1 MQINKMGLK
10 QVVKLCLVV
19 ASIAVLAGCQ
29 SQSPNAANSPA
40 TSENTATDAAATD
53 KQSLKTVKFTL
64 SWLLQGVDAPLTVA
78 IDKGY
83 FAKEGVDVK
92 FERGYGSADSVSKIA
107 AGQYD
112 MGLGDMY
119 SMIEFNE
126 KNPDQKLVAIAVPF
140 NKAPFAIAT
149 LKKSGIG
156 SPKDLEGKKL
166 GAPAGDAPRRLFP
179 VFAKQVGISTDSAK
193 WTSMEPK
200 LRESFLL
207 QGQVDAI
214 SGFSY
219 SMLPSLLKGGAKP
232 EDIEVFYYTDNGLDF
247 YGNAIIAKE
256 SFVKENPELIKSFLK
271 AFFLGFQDTLK
282 DPAAG
287 LDSVMA
293 AGDKLMNKD
302 AEKLRLQIAL
312 EKLFVNPEVEKVG
325 LGDVDPER
333 LRKTIEQ
340 TVIGFGLKN
349 TPQLEEVFD
358 GSLLPPKEE
367 RAVPPKAELKPLT

>member
-1 MQINKMGLK
+1 MRINKMELK

-29 SQSPNAANSPA
+29 SQNPSASNSPA
-40 TSENTATDAAATD
+40 ASENTATDAAATD

-83 FAKEGVDVK
+83 FAKEGVEVK

-126 KNPDQKLVAIAVPF
+126 KNPEQKLVAIAVPF

-179 VFAKQVGISTDSAK
+179 VFAKQVGINTDSAK

-293 AGDKLMNKD
+293 TGDKLMNKD

-333 LRKTIEQ
+333 LQKTIEQ
-340 TVIGFGLKN
+340 TVLGFGLKS
-349 TPQLEEVFD
+349 TPKLEEVFD
-358 GSLLPPKEE
+358 GSLLPPKAE